1 MTAVSNRKRKR
12 FNGLNIL
19 RYPYTMFVDGTDYLQ
34 IDMMDYVPIARGEGT
49 RSLTETVSTT
59 RNVSGDDPSFEGTGV
74 IATETIEETVEV
86 ARLKTFQSYTRD
98 PNEGFR
104 RNTNKEPLGTV
115 LLPVPSSLQDGNTV
129 NYADSTMNALVGA
142 GLGLGMDVMQK
153 VGGLIGEGNL
163 KGAIEQLKVSGKGA
177 LEATGLTVEN
187 AIDLITKQL
196 AGSAVGV
203 FGANVTIDQI
213 QARESGQI
221 FNPNMELLFNGPSLR
236 NFSFSFKLT
245 PRSPEESREVKNIIR
260 FFKKGMAAKAGGSRL
275 FLSTPNVFELR
286 YRKGRGEHPFLN
298 RFKQCFLQNISVNYT
313 GEGVYST
320 YNDGT
325 PVSMTMTLQFKE
337 IAPIYDIDYESDF
350 RGDSDRFFED
360 VPTNIDMGTPR
371 ERNTGFGGVGY

>member
-49 RSLTETVSTT
+49 RALKDTVTREVLDPNFIGPPGPDTPKITEEYQVDS
-59 RNVSGDDPSFEGTGV
+59 
-74 IATETIEETVEV
+74 ETKIT
-86 ARLKTFQSYTRD
+86 TFQSYTRD
-98 PNEGFR
+98 AQEGFR

-115 LLPVPSSLQDGNTV
+115 LLPVPSNIQDGNTV
-129 NYADSTMNALVGA
+129 NYSDDTMNTLVGA
-142 GLGLGMDVMQK
+142 GLGLSMDVMEK
-153 VGGLIGEGNL
+153 IGEFLGKNDF
-163 KGAIEQLKVSGKGA
+163 KGAINQLKVSGKGA
-177 LEATGLTVEN
+177 LDASGLTAET
-187 AIDLITKQL
+187 AIGLLTKQL
-196 AGSAVGV
+196 AGSALNL
-203 FGANVTIDQI
+203 FGGNVTIDQI

-236 NFSFSFKLT
+236 NFAFSFKMT
-245 PRSPEESREVKNIIR
+245 PRSPEESNEIKNIIR

-298 RFKQCFLQNISVNYT
+298 KFKQCFLQNIAVNYT

-325 PVSMTMTLQFKE
+325 PVSMTMSLQFKE
-337 IAPIYDIDYESDF
+337 LAPIYDVDYESDMQYN
-350 RGDSDRFFED
+350 SDFIGPPGPD
-360 VPTNIDMGTPR
+360 TPGTQ
-371 ERNTGFGGVGY
+371 RNTGFGGVGY

>member
-1 MTAVSNRKRKR
+1 MTAVSNRRKR

-49 RSLTETVSTT
+49 RTLTETAT
-59 RNVSGDDPSFEGTGV
+59 REVLDPNFIGPPGPDTPKITEEYQVETGTK
-74 IATETIEETVEV
+74 IT
-86 ARLKTFQSYTRD
+86 TFQSYTRD

-115 LLPVPSSLQDGNTV
+115 LLPVPSNVQDGNTV
-129 NYADSTMNALVGA
+129 NYSDDTMNTLVGA
-142 GLGLGMDVMQK
+142 GLGLSMDVMEK
-153 VGGLIGEGNL
+153 IGTFLGKNDF
-163 KGAIEQLKVSGKGA
+163 KGAIEQLKVSGEGA
-177 LEATGLTVEN
+177 LKASGLTAET
-187 AIDLITKQL
+187 AIGLLTKQL
-196 AGSAVGV
+196 AGSALNL
-203 FGANVTIDQI
+203 FGGNVTIDQI

-236 NFSFSFKLT
+236 NFTFSFKMI
-245 PRSPEESREVKNIIR
+245 PRSPEESREIKNIIR

-298 RFKQCFLQNISVNYT
+298 KFKQCFLQNIAVNYT

-325 PVSMTMTLQFKE
+325 PVSMTMSLQFKE
-337 IAPIYDIDYESDF
+337 LAPIYDVDYESDF
-350 RGDSDRFFED
+350 AGPLANPDRAF
-360 VPTNIDMGTPR
+360 T
-371 ERNTGFGGVGY
+371 ERNTGLGGVGY

>member
-1 MTAVSNRKRKR
+1 MTAVSNRRKR

-34 IDMMDYVPIARGEGT
+34 IDMMDYVPVARGEGT
-49 RSLTETVSTT
+49 RPLTETAT
-59 RNVSGDDPSFEGTGV
+59 REVLDPNFIGPPGPDTPKITEEYQVETGTK
-74 IATETIEETVEV
+74 IT
-86 ARLKTFQSYTRD
+86 TFQSYTRD

-115 LLPVPSSLQDGNTV
+115 LLPVPSNVQDGNTV
-129 NYADSTMNALVGA
+129 NYADSTMNTLVGA
-142 GLGLGMDVMQK
+142 GLGLSMGIMQNMGK
-153 VGGLIGEGNL
+153 LIAEGKFDEAIREL
-163 KGAIEQLKVSGKGA
+163 KNQGKGA
-177 LEATGLTVEN
+177 LEASGLTAET
-187 AIDLITKQL
+187 AIGLLTKQF
-196 AGSAVGV
+196 AGSALAI

-236 NFSFSFKLT
+236 NFSFSFKMT
-245 PRSPEESREVKNIIR
+245 PRSPEESNEIKNIIR

-298 RFKQCFLQNISVNYT
+298 KFKQCFLQNIAVNYT

-337 IAPIYDIDYESDF
+337 LAPIYDVDYESELGFAGPYADPN
-350 RGDSDRFFED
+350 DAIS
-360 VPTNIDMGTPR
+360 R
-371 ERNTGFGGVGY
+371 ETNTGFGGVGY

>member
-1 MTAVSNRKRKR
+1 MTAVSNRRKR

-49 RSLTETVSTT
+49 RALKDTVTREVLDPNFIGPPGPDTPKITEEYQVDS
-59 RNVSGDDPSFEGTGV
+59 
-74 IATETIEETVEV
+74 ETKIT
-86 ARLKTFQSYTRD
+86 TFQSYTRD
-98 PNEGFR
+98 AQEGFR

-115 LLPVPSSLQDGNTV
+115 LLPVPSNIQDGNTV
-129 NYADSTMNALVGA
+129 NYSDDTMNTLVGA
-142 GLGLGMDVMQK
+142 GLGLSMDVMEK
-153 VGGLIGEGNL
+153 IGEFLGKNDF
-163 KGAIEQLKVSGKGA
+163 KGAINQLKVSGKGA
-177 LEATGLTVEN
+177 LDASGLTAET
-187 AIDLITKQL
+187 AIGLLTKQL
-196 AGSAVGV
+196 AGSALNL
-203 FGANVTIDQI
+203 FGGNVTIDQI

-236 NFSFSFKLT
+236 NFAFSFKMT
-245 PRSPEESREVKNIIR
+245 PRSPEESNEIKNIIR

-298 RFKQCFLQNISVNYT
+298 KFKQCFLQNIAVNYT

-325 PVSMTMTLQFKE
+325 PVSMTMSLQFKE
-337 IAPIYDIDYESDF
+337 LAPIYDVDYESDMQYN
-350 RGDSDRFFED
+350 SDFIGPPGPD
-360 VPTNIDMGTPR
+360 TPGTQ
-371 ERNTGFGGVGY
+371 RNTGFGGVGY

>member
-1 MTAVSNRKRKR
+1 MTAVSNRRKR

-34 IDMMDYVPIARGEGT
+34 IDMMDYVPVARGKQTTT
-49 RSLTETVSTT
+49 RTSTTTRTFQESETLIDGNGIGQTQERTVSYE
-59 RNVSGDDPSFEGTGV
+59 V
-74 IATETIEETVEV
+74 ETQTAIDS
-86 ARLKTFQSYTRD
+86 FQSYTRD

-115 LLPVPSSLQDGNTV
+115 LLPVPSNVQDGNTV
-129 NYADSTMNALVGA
+129 NYSDDTMNTLVGA
-142 GLGLGMDVMQK
+142 GLGLSMDVMK
-153 VGGLIGEGNL
+153 TVGTL
-163 KGAIEQLKVSGKGA
+163 VGKGKFDDA
-177 LEATGLTVEN
+177 RIKLKDAFIEAGNASGLTVDN
-187 AIDLITKQL
+187 ALDLITKQL
-196 AGSAVGV
+196 AGSALSI
-203 FGANVTIDQI
+203 FGGNVSLDQI

-236 NFSFSFKLT
+236 NFAFSFKMT
-245 PRSPEESREVKNIIR
+245 PRSPEESNEIKNIIR

-298 RFKQCFLQNISVNYT
+298 KFKQCFLQNIAVNYT

-337 IAPIYDIDYESDF
+337 IAPIYDLDYESDL
-350 RGDSDRFFED
+350 GED
-360 VPTNIDMGTPR
+360 GVQG
-371 ERNTGFGGVGY
+371 NTGFGGVGY

>member
-1 MTAVSNRKRKR
+1 MTAVSNRRKR

-49 RSLTETVSTT
+49 RALKDTVTREVLDPNFIGPPGPDTPKITEEYQVDS
-59 RNVSGDDPSFEGTGV
+59 
-74 IATETIEETVEV
+74 ETKIT
-86 ARLKTFQSYTRD
+86 TFQSYTRD
-98 PNEGFR
+98 AQEGFR

-115 LLPVPSSLQDGNTV
+115 LLPVPSNIQDGNTV
-129 NYADSTMNALVGA
+129 NYTDSSMNTLVGA
-142 GLGLGMDVMQK
+142 GLGLSMDVMEK
-153 VGGLIGEGNL
+153 IGEFLGKNDF
-163 KGAIEQLKVSGKGA
+163 KGAINQLKVSGKGA
-177 LEATGLTVEN
+177 LDASGLTAET
-187 AIDLITKQL
+187 AIGLLTKQL
-196 AGSAVGV
+196 AGSALNL
-203 FGANVTIDQI
+203 FGGNVTIDQI

-236 NFSFSFKLT
+236 NFAFSFKMT
-245 PRSPEESREVKNIIR
+245 PRSPEESNEIKNIIR

-298 RFKQCFLQNISVNYT
+298 KFKQCFLQNIAVNYT

-325 PVSMTMTLQFKE
+325 PVSMTMSLQFKE
-337 IAPIYDIDYESDF
+337 LAPIYDVDYESDMQYN
-350 RGDSDRFFED
+350 SDFIGPPGPD
-360 VPTNIDMGTPR
+360 TPGTQ
-371 ERNTGFGGVGY
+371 RNTGFGGVGY

>member
-1 MTAVSNRKRKR
+1 MTAVSNRRKR

-34 IDMMDYVPIARGEGT
+34 IDMMDYVPVAQPAT
-49 RSLTETVSTT
+49 FTETETLIDENYDFDEDKASDFTKFSTT
-59 RNVSGDDPSFEGTGV
+59 REFSTSG
-74 IATETIEETVEV
+74 
-86 ARLKTFQSYTRD
+86 FQSYTRD
-98 PNEGFR
+98 PGEGFR

-129 NYADSTMNALVGA
+129 NYSDSSMNTLIGA
-142 GLGLGMDVMQK
+142 GLGLSMGVMQN
-153 VGGLIGEGNL
+153 VGKLIGQGRFEDAITEL
-163 KGAIEQLKVSGKGA
+163 KNQGKGA
-177 LEATGLTVEN
+177 LEASGLTVET
-187 AIDLITKQL
+187 AVALLTKQF
-196 AGSAVGV
+196 AGSALNL
-203 FGANVTIDQI
+203 FGGNVTIDQI

-236 NFSFSFKLT
+236 NFTFSFKMT
-245 PRSPEESREVKNIIR
+245 PRSPEESNEIKNIIR

-298 RFKQCFLQNISVNYT
+298 KFKQCFLQNIAVNYT

-325 PVSMTMTLQFKE
+325 PVSMTMSLQFKE
-337 IAPIYDIDYESDF
+337 LAPIYDVDYESDF
-350 RGDSDRFFED
+350 AGPLANPDRAF
-360 VPTNIDMGTPR
+360 T